1 MNFRLNFH
9 TSATTTLEPYEIR
22 ARIQLEL
29 KDKKYKVEYVTDKS
43 VSFKDN
49 PWRPRWNFE
58 PYMLDGGEF
67 VISDCHD
74 NGKLLTLNYYWR
86 YLPFL
91 LTFLFMT
98 ITLILDKAYDGI
110 WFFGIFYTIVVPID
124 IMRSKNKAS
133 ELIAAILRTDI

>member
-1 MNFRLNFH
+1 MNFRLNLH

-29 KDKKYKVEYVTDKS
+29 KDKKYNVESVTDKS
-43 VSFKDN
+43 VLFKDN
-49 PWRPRWNFE
+49 PWRLRSNWS

-67 VISDCHD
+67 VISDDYD
-74 NGKLLTLNYYWR
+74 NGELLTLNYYWS

-91 LTFLFMT
+91 LIFSFLT
-98 ITLILDKAYDGI
+98 ITLILEKEYDGI
-110 WFFGIFYTIVVPID
+110 WFFGVFYAIVVPID

>member
-29 KDKKYKVEYVTDKS
+29 KDKKYNVESVTDKS
-43 VSFKDN
+43 VLFKDN
-49 PWRPRWNFE
+49 PWRLRSNWS

-67 VISDCHD
+67 VISDDHD
-74 NGKLLTLNYYWR
+74 NGELLTLNYYWS

-91 LTFLFMT
+91 LIFSFMT
-98 ITLILDKAYDGI
+98 ITLMLEKAYDGI
-110 WFFGIFYTIVVPID
+110 WFFGVFYTIVVPID
-124 IMRSKNKAS
+124 IIRSKNKAS
-133 ELIAAILRTDI
+133 ELIAAILHTDI